1 MKENRS
7 SENQDLGKL
16 ILNYMKTILSHSC
29 KFMWSL
35 WWTYLG
41 MDFSH
46 IPSLKK
52 KKKLTALI
60 LLTFPS
66 LLKELF
72 ILLYF
77 SVMDYFVND
86 LWKANDSILNF
97 LYFSFFLWNI
107 PYIWNDLFLSS
118 NLKPSS
124 LPSNSMNLT
133 KWCLSFQEAVTL
145 SNSKNY
151 FLMEFGVN
159 LVSIFLQVSFG
170 TYVLSVLQ
178 DLYGMYLSMN
188 NQNIM
193 AMACEGILVNI
204 PCRLLIYVTNNNNRL
219 SWWNRKV
226 QRDNL
231 WVILNFSKAWI

>member
-7 SENQDLGKL
+7 SESQDLGKL

-46 IPSLKK
+46 IPSFK

-193 AMACEGILVNI
+193 AMACEGTLVNI
-204 PCRLLIYVTNNNNRL
+204 PCRLLIYVTNNNRL

-231 WVILNFSKAWI
+231 WVILTFSKAWI

>member
-1 MKENRS
+1 M
-7 SENQDLGKL
+7 
-16 ILNYMKTILSHSC
+16 
-29 KFMWSL
+29 
-35 WWTYLG
+35 
-41 MDFSH
+41 
-46 IPSLKK
+46 
-52 KKKLTALI
+52 I

-159 LVSIFLQVSFG
+159 LASIFLQVSFG

>member
-204 PCRLLIYVTNNNNRL
+204 PCRLLIYVTNNNRL